1 MEINNAADFCK
12 KGLDIPS
19 QFTKDATSAPFR
31 TFGDTVGNIAA
42 APIDILNIPLIGLI
56 DFLGLPDG
64 FKDAIN
70 IPSQFTKDA
79 TSSPFYTVGD
89 IAGSIAAAPIDTGNR
104 PISGLIDNVASI
116 FSGE

>member
-12 KGLDIPS
+12 KGLD
-19 QFTKDATSAPFR
+19 
-31 TFGDTVGNIAA
+31 
-42 APIDILNIPLIGLI
+42 
-56 DFLGLPDG
+56 
-64 FKDAIN
+64 